1 MTEEDMYDIELFQ
14 YFNKLPDNEQIECE
28 VFITPEKI
36 FGIQEAEYLAVDELN
51 GKFNYLKMLP
61 RKEME
66 ELIEDGSW
74 RYYHTFKKI
83 VAAIKEYV
91 QLRPAILDKYP
102 EFLI

>member
-1 MTEEDMYDIELFQ
+1 MVDDDIYDFELFQ

-28 VFITPEKI
+28 IFITPEKI
-36 FGIQEAEYLAVDELN
+36 FGIQEANHICVDELN
-51 GKFNYLKMLP
+51 WKFNYLKMLT

-66 ELIEDGSW
+66 DLIESGSW
-74 RYYHTFKKI
+74 NHYHTFKKI

-91 QLRPAILDKYP
+91 QLRPDILDKYP